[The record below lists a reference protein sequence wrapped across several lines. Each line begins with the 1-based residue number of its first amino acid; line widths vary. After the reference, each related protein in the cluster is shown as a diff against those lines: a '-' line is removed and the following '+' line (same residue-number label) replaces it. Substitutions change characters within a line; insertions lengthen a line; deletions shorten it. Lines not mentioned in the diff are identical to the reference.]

1 MTFRSILF
9 VSFAII
15 GALHDSR
22 PAAAQ
27 ASLGPVLKA
36 ANATVATGRAPRRV
50 ASFADSS
57 ATLVARVHPVAD
69 GETMY
74 HMIFQ
79 ADDDIRT
86 PIATLG
92 DSLYFTDLSTKKVT
106 AARVTD
112 LKPVKQNCQGGWD
125 RSGWAYAVDRPIA
138 PLIPEETQHEESHH
152 PSGLAVYGRRVTFR
166 PQGDIP
172 PVVLQKLQAAHLAEL
187 TRYTEEYIRDS
198 SEMLESYEGGAPAV
212 REALM
217 GDATNQ
223 KLDASEVRSMR
234 IGGRTVYVL
243 GFDGIDP
250 INAEAI
256 DSPYSLTFD
265 EAGNQLGK
273 FDLNARW
280 SIVVEMTGDD
290 ADELHDTNINAAAT
304 LRNGKW
310 IVSSPDESNFPPCY

>member
-9 VSFAII
+9 VPVAIL

-22 PAAAQ
+22 PVAAQ
-27 ASLGPVLKA
+27 AFLGPVLKA
-36 ANATVATGRAPRRV
+36 ANATVASGRAPRRV

-57 ATLVARVHPVAD
+57 ATLVARVHSVGD

-74 HMIFQ
+74 HMVFQ
-79 ADDDIRT
+79 ADEDIRT

-106 AARVTD
+106 AARITD

-125 RSGWAYAVDRPIA
+125 RSGWAYAVDRPVA
-138 PLIPEETQHEESHH
+138 PLIPEEMQYEESSH

-166 PQGDIP
+166 PQGNVP
-172 PVVLQKLQAAHLAEL
+172 AAVLQKLQAAHLAEL
-187 TRYTEEYIRDS
+187 KRYTEEYIRGY

-217 GDATNQ
+217 GDAANQ
-223 KLDASEVRSMR
+223 KLDASEVRSMKV
-234 IGGRTVYVL
+234 GGRTVDVL

-256 DSPYSLTFD
+256 DSPYSLAFD

-273 FDLNARW
+273 FDFNASR

-290 ADELHDTNINAAAT
+290 ADELHDTDFNTVASF
-304 LRNGKW
+304 RNGKW
-310 IVSSPDESNFPPCY
+310 TVSSPDQSHFPPCY